1 MSTNK
6 NPKEENRMAVKF
18 LFKTA
23 VAAAVVAGA
32 YAAAGYWGV
41 PQGVRWGLETYLKP
55 ALGAKSVTVESVTF
69 DPWNWTLEVRGVSA
83 LSAKNKSLLSLRR
96 FYTDV
101 SGESVTK
108 LAPVVSALYVEG
120 LKASITTGS
129 KKVESAKKEASQTSA
144 SDSLT
149 LPAFS
154 IADIRVTDSAVT
166 LTNSKAGVSCAV
178 TDVNLTLPLVSTLAA
193 GTLAPVTPALSLK
206 IDGRPVKASGTAD
219 IKSAALKISATDI
232 DAAKLVRAA
241 DLALPVRMNKLSVSA
256 DTDITF
262 KMAGSTPQVTA
273 KGTVAAKS
281 VDVRDEA
288 GRNFVKL
295 ASASVTV
302 GHFDLAKQSVSVTN
316 AEVHSPDITL
326 RLSPAKNS
334 GTKNAPVEK
343 SPETSSAWQ
352 WSLANASLTSG
363 TVTVIDQSV
372 KPTAQLRI
380 AQIKASA
387 QGLSSQKNKTGTVSL
402 SARLGSG
409 TVSASGHLGVSP
421 LKADLTTK
429 IAALNLAQF
438 TGWVKPLAGAQLTSG
453 TAQLAGNLSYKDA
466 KTPQIAWR
474 GDFSLV
480 SLAAKNAAGKTLM
493 TWKKASANGV
503 DLKSVTP
510 VNLTVGE
517 LVVEQPAQKVTKT
530 VSTIA
535 DILGAVAAATG
546 HENTARRA
554 GKVSQTVQKDIR
566 VKNLV
571 YADGRFS
578 VNGIGRGTLE
588 ALAVETL
595 NSIFAKADKYPSESL
610 SKPGHRK
617 VRPGFF

>member
-1 MSTNK
+1 MITNK

-149 LPAFS
+149 LPTFS

-241 DLALPVRMNKLSVSA
+241 DLALPVRIDKLSVSA

-352 WSLANASLTSG
+352 WSLAKASLTSG

-438 TGWVKPLAGAQLTSG
+438 NGWVKPLAGAQLTSG

-595 NSIFAKADKYPSESL
+595 NSIFAKADK
-610 SKPGHRK
+610 
-617 VRPGFF
+617 

>member
-1 MSTNK
+1 MITNK

-83 LSAKNKSLLSLRR
+83 LSAKNKSLLSLKR

-219 IKSAALKISATDI
+219 IKSAALKISAADI

-241 DLALPVRMNKLSVSA
+241 DLALPVRIDKLSVSA

-302 GHFDLAKQSVSVTN
+302 GHFDLAKQSVSITN

-326 RLSPAKNS
+326 RLAPAKNS
-334 GTKNAPVEK
+334 GTKNAPAEK

-352 WSLANASLTSG
+352 WSLAKASLTSG
-363 TVTVIDQSV
+363 SVTVIDQSV

-409 TVSASGHLGVSP
+409 TVSASGHLGVAP
-421 LKADLTTK
+421 LKADLSTK

-438 TGWVKPLAGAQLTSG
+438 NGWVKPLAGAQLTSG

-466 KTPQIAWR
+466 KTPQIAWK

-480 SLAAKNAAGKTLM
+480 SLAAKNPAGKTLM

-595 NSIFAKADKYPSESL
+595 NSIFAKAGK
-610 SKPGHRK
+610 
-617 VRPGFF
+617 

>member
-1 MSTNK
+1 MITNK

-241 DLALPVRMNKLSVSA
+241 DLALPVRIDKLSVSA

-262 KMAGSTPQVTA
+262 KMADSTPQVTA

-326 RLSPAKNS
+326 RLAPAKNS

-352 WSLANASLTSG
+352 WSLAKASLTSG

-438 TGWVKPLAGAQLTSG
+438 NGWVKPLAGAQLTSG

-595 NSIFAKADKYPSESL
+595 NSIFAKAGK
-610 SKPGHRK
+610 
-617 VRPGFF
+617 

>member
-1 MSTNK
+1 MITNK

-144 SDSLT
+144 SDSLA

-241 DLALPVRMNKLSVSA
+241 DLALPVRIDKLSVSA

-326 RLSPAKNS
+326 RLAPAKNS

-352 WSLANASLTSG
+352 WSLAKASLTSG
-363 TVTVIDQSV
+363 SVTVIDQSV

-409 TVSASGHLGVSP
+409 TVSASGHLGVAP
-421 LKADLTTK
+421 LKADLSTK

-438 TGWVKPLAGAQLTSG
+438 NGWVKPLAGAQLTSG

-466 KTPQIAWR
+466 KTPQIAWK

-595 NSIFAKADKYPSESL
+595 NSIFAKAGK
-610 SKPGHRK
+610 
-617 VRPGFF
+617 

>member
-1 MSTNK
+1 MITNK

-108 LAPVVSALYVEG
+108 LAPVVSALYVED

-241 DLALPVRMNKLSVSA
+241 DLALPVRIDKLSVSA

-262 KMAGSTPQVTA
+262 KMADSTPQVTA

-326 RLSPAKNS
+326 RLAPAKNS

-352 WSLANASLTSG
+352 WSLAKASLTSG
-363 TVTVIDQSV
+363 SVTVIDQSV

-409 TVSASGHLGVSP
+409 TVSASGHLGVAP

-438 TGWVKPLAGAQLTSG
+438 NGWVKPLAGAQLTSG

-466 KTPQIAWR
+466 MTPQIAWK

-595 NSIFAKADKYPSESL
+595 NSIFAKADK
-610 SKPGHRK
+610 
-617 VRPGFF
+617 

>member
-1 MSTNK
+1 MVTNK

-206 IDGRPVKASGTAD
+206 IDGRPVRASGTAD
-219 IKSAALKISATDI
+219 IKSAALKISVADI

-241 DLALPVRMNKLSVSA
+241 DLALPVRIDKLSVSA

-302 GHFDLAKQSVSVTN
+302 GHFDLAKQSVSITN

-326 RLSPAKNS
+326 RLAPAKNS
-334 GTKNAPVEK
+334 GTKNAPAEK

-352 WSLANASLTSG
+352 WSLAKASLTSG
-363 TVTVIDQSV
+363 SVTVIDQSV

-409 TVSASGHLGVSP
+409 TVSASGHLGVAP
-421 LKADLTTK
+421 LKADLSTK

-438 TGWVKPLAGAQLTSG
+438 NGWVKPLAGAQLTSG
-453 TAQLAGNLSYKDA
+453 TAQLAGNLSYKNA
-466 KTPQIAWR
+466 KTPQIAWK

-571 YADGRFS
+571 YANGRFS
-578 VNGIGRGTLE
+578 VNGIGSGTLE

-595 NSIFAKADKYPSESL
+595 NSIFAKAGK
-610 SKPGHRK
+610 
-617 VRPGFF
+617 

>member
-1 MSTNK
+1 MITNK

-129 KKVESAKKEASQTSA
+129 KKEESAKKEASQTSA

-241 DLALPVRMNKLSVSA
+241 DLALPVRIDKLSVSA

-352 WSLANASLTSG
+352 WSLAKASLTSG

-438 TGWVKPLAGAQLTSG
+438 NGWVKPLAGAQLTSG

-595 NSIFAKADKYPSESL
+595 NSIFAKAGK
-610 SKPGHRK
+610 
-617 VRPGFF
+617 

>member
-1 MSTNK
+1 
-6 NPKEENRMAVKF
+6 MAVKF

-55 ALGAKSVTVESVTF
+55 ALGAKYVTVESVTF

-241 DLALPVRMNKLSVSA
+241 DLALPVRIDKLSVSA

-352 WSLANASLTSG
+352 WSLAKASLTSG

-438 TGWVKPLAGAQLTSG
+438 NGWVKPLAGAQLTSG

-595 NSIFAKADKYPSESL
+595 NSIFAKAGK
-610 SKPGHRK
+610 
-617 VRPGFF
+617 

>member
-1 MSTNK
+1 MITNK

-55 ALGAKSVTVESVTF
+55 ALGAKSVTF

-83 LSAKNKSLLSLRR
+83 LSTKNKSLLSLRR
-96 FYTDV
+96 FYADV

-206 IDGRPVKASGTAD
+206 IDGRPDKASGTAD
-219 IKSAALKISATDI
+219 IKSAALKISAADI

-241 DLALPVRMNKLSVSA
+241 DLALPVRIDKLSVSA

-326 RLSPAKNS
+326 RLAPAKNS
-334 GTKNAPVEK
+334 GTKNAPAEK

-352 WSLANASLTSG
+352 WSLAKASLTSG

-409 TVSASGHLGVSP
+409 TASASGHLGVAP

-438 TGWVKPLAGAQLTSG
+438 NGWVKPLAGAQLTSG

-466 KTPQIAWR
+466 MTPQIAWK

-493 TWKKASANGV
+493 TWKKA
-503 DLKSVTP
+503 SVTP

-535 DILGAVAAATG
+535 DILGAMAAATG

-595 NSIFAKADKYPSESL
+595 NSIFAKAGK
-610 SKPGHRK
+610 
-617 VRPGFF
+617 

>member
-1 MSTNK
+1 MITNK

-241 DLALPVRMNKLSVSA
+241 DLALPVRIDKLSVSA

-262 KMAGSTPQVTA
+262 KMADSTPQVTA

-326 RLSPAKNS
+326 RLAPAKNS

-352 WSLANASLTSG
+352 WSLAKASLTSG
-363 TVTVIDQSV
+363 SVTVIDQSV

-409 TVSASGHLGVSP
+409 TVSASGHLGVAP

-438 TGWVKPLAGAQLTSG
+438 NGWVKPLACAQLTSG

-466 KTPQIAWR
+466 MTPQIAWK

-595 NSIFAKADKYPSESL
+595 NSIFAKADK
-610 SKPGHRK
+610 
-617 VRPGFF
+617 

>member
-1 MSTNK
+1 
-6 NPKEENRMAVKF
+6 MAVKF

-219 IKSAALKISATDI
+219 IKSAALKISAADI

-241 DLALPVRMNKLSVSA
+241 DLALPVRIDKLSVSA

-352 WSLANASLTSG
+352 WSLAKTSLTSG

-409 TVSASGHLGVSP
+409 TVSASGHLGVAP

-438 TGWVKPLAGAQLTSG
+438 NGWVKPLAGAQLTSG

-595 NSIFAKADKYPSESL
+595 NSIFAKADK
-610 SKPGHRK
+610 
-617 VRPGFF
+617 

>member
-1 MSTNK
+1 
-6 NPKEENRMAVKF
+6 MAVKF

-219 IKSAALKISATDI
+219 IKSAALKISVADI

-241 DLALPVRMNKLSVSA
+241 DLALPVRIDKLSVSA

-302 GHFDLAKQSVSVTN
+302 GHFDLAKQSVSITN

-326 RLSPAKNS
+326 RLAPAKNS
-334 GTKNAPVEK
+334 GTKNAPAEK

-352 WSLANASLTSG
+352 WSLAKASLTSG
-363 TVTVIDQSV
+363 SVTVIDQSV

-409 TVSASGHLGVSP
+409 TVSASGHLGVAP
-421 LKADLTTK
+421 LKADLSTK

-438 TGWVKPLAGAQLTSG
+438 NGWVKPLAGAQLTSG
-453 TAQLAGNLSYKDA
+453 TAQLAGNLSYKNA
-466 KTPQIAWR
+466 KTPQIAWK

-571 YADGRFS
+571 YANGRFS
-578 VNGIGRGTLE
+578 VNGIGSGTLE

-595 NSIFAKADKYPSESL
+595 NSIFAKAGK
-610 SKPGHRK
+610 
-617 VRPGFF
+617 

>member
-1 MSTNK
+1 
-6 NPKEENRMAVKF
+6 MAVKF

-55 ALGAKSVTVESVTF
+55 ALGAKYVTVESVTF

-241 DLALPVRMNKLSVSA
+241 DLALPVRIDKLSVSA

-352 WSLANASLTSG
+352 WSLAKASLTSG

-438 TGWVKPLAGAQLTSG
+438 NGWVKPLAGAQLTSG

-595 NSIFAKADKYPSESL
+595 NSIFAKADK
-610 SKPGHRK
+610 
-617 VRPGFF
+617 

>member
-1 MSTNK
+1 
-6 NPKEENRMAVKF
+6 MAVKF

-144 SDSLT
+144 SDSLA

-219 IKSAALKISATDI
+219 IKSAALNISATDI

-241 DLALPVRMNKLSVSA
+241 DLALPVRIDKLSVSA

-326 RLSPAKNS
+326 RLAPAKNS
-334 GTKNAPVEK
+334 GTKNAPAEK

-352 WSLANASLTSG
+352 WSLAKASLTSG

-409 TVSASGHLGVSP
+409 TVSASGHLGVAP

-438 TGWVKPLAGAQLTSG
+438 NGWVKPLAGAQLTSG

-466 KTPQIAWR
+466 KTPQIAWK

-595 NSIFAKADKYPSESL
+595 NSIFAKAGK
-610 SKPGHRK
+610 
-617 VRPGFF
+617 

>member
-1 MSTNK
+1 MITNK

-219 IKSAALKISATDI
+219 IKSAALNISATDI

-241 DLALPVRMNKLSVSA
+241 DLALPVRIDKLSVSA

-326 RLSPAKNS
+326 RLAPAKNS

-352 WSLANASLTSG
+352 WSLAKTSLTSG

-438 TGWVKPLAGAQLTSG
+438 NGWVKPLAGAQLTSG

-595 NSIFAKADKYPSESL
+595 NSIFAKADK
-610 SKPGHRK
+610 
-617 VRPGFF
+617 

>member
-1 MSTNK
+1 MITNK

-193 GTLAPVTPALSLK
+193 GALAPVTPALSLK

-241 DLALPVRMNKLSVSA
+241 DLALPVRIDKLSVSA

-262 KMAGSTPQVTA
+262 KMADSTPQVTA

-326 RLSPAKNS
+326 RLAPAKNS

-352 WSLANASLTSG
+352 WSLAKASLTSG
-363 TVTVIDQSV
+363 SVTVIDQSV

-409 TVSASGHLGVSP
+409 TVSASGHLGVAP
-421 LKADLTTK
+421 LKADLSTK

-438 TGWVKPLAGAQLTSG
+438 NGWVKPLAGAQLTSG

-466 KTPQIAWR
+466 KTPQIAWK

-595 NSIFAKADKYPSESL
+595 NSIFAKAGK
-610 SKPGHRK
+610 
-617 VRPGFF
+617 

>member
-1 MSTNK
+1 MITNK

-241 DLALPVRMNKLSVSA
+241 DLALPVRIDKLSVSA

-352 WSLANASLTSG
+352 WSLAKASLTSG

-438 TGWVKPLAGAQLTSG
+438 NGWVKPLAGAQLTSG

-595 NSIFAKADKYPSESL
+595 NSIFAKAGK
-610 SKPGHRK
+610 
-617 VRPGFF
+617 

>member
-1 MSTNK
+1 MITNK

-83 LSAKNKSLLSLRR
+83 LSTKNKSLLSLRR

-219 IKSAALKISATDI
+219 IKSAALKISAADI

-241 DLALPVRMNKLSVSA
+241 DLALPVRIDKLSVSA

-326 RLSPAKNS
+326 RLAPAKNS
-334 GTKNAPVEK
+334 GTKNAPAEK

-352 WSLANASLTSG
+352 WSLAKASLTSG

-409 TVSASGHLGVSP
+409 TVSASGHLGVAP

-438 TGWVKPLAGAQLTSG
+438 NGWVKPLAGAQLTSG

-466 KTPQIAWR
+466 MTPQIAWK

-595 NSIFAKADKYPSESL
+595 NSIFAKAGK
-610 SKPGHRK
+610 
-617 VRPGFF
+617 

>member
-1 MSTNK
+1 MITNK

-241 DLALPVRMNKLSVSA
+241 DLALPVRIDKLSVSA

-281 VDVRDEA
+281 VGVRDEA

-352 WSLANASLTSG
+352 WSLAKASLTSG
-363 TVTVIDQSV
+363 SVTVIDQSV

-438 TGWVKPLAGAQLTSG
+438 NGWVKPLAGAQLTSG

-535 DILGAVAAATG
+535 AILGAVAAATG

-595 NSIFAKADKYPSESL
+595 NSIFAKAGK
-610 SKPGHRK
+610 
-617 VRPGFF
+617 

>member
-1 MSTNK
+1 MVTNK

-219 IKSAALKISATDI
+219 IKSAALKISVADI

-241 DLALPVRMNKLSVSA
+241 DLALPVRIDKLSVSA

-302 GHFDLAKQSVSVTN
+302 GHFDLAKQSVSITN

-326 RLSPAKNS
+326 RLAPAKNS
-334 GTKNAPVEK
+334 GTKNAPAEK

-352 WSLANASLTSG
+352 WSLAKASLTSG
-363 TVTVIDQSV
+363 SVTVIDQSV

-409 TVSASGHLGVSP
+409 TVSASGHLGVAP
-421 LKADLTTK
+421 LKADLSTK

-438 TGWVKPLAGAQLTSG
+438 NGWVKPLAGAQLTSG
-453 TAQLAGNLSYKDA
+453 TAQLAGNLSYKNA
-466 KTPQIAWR
+466 KTPQIAWK

-571 YADGRFS
+571 YANGRFS
-578 VNGIGRGTLE
+578 VNGIGSGTLE

-595 NSIFAKADKYPSESL
+595 NSIFAKAGK
-610 SKPGHRK
+610 
-617 VRPGFF
+617 

>member
-1 MSTNK
+1 MITNK

-83 LSAKNKSLLSLRR
+83 LSAKNKSLLSLKR

-219 IKSAALKISATDI
+219 IKSAALKISAADI

-241 DLALPVRMNKLSVSA
+241 DLALPVRIDKLSVSA

-302 GHFDLAKQSVSVTN
+302 GHFDLAKQSVSITN

-326 RLSPAKNS
+326 RLAPAKNS
-334 GTKNAPVEK
+334 GTKNAPAEK

-352 WSLANASLTSG
+352 WSLAKASLTSG
-363 TVTVIDQSV
+363 SVTVIDQSV

-409 TVSASGHLGVSP
+409 TVSASGHLGVAP
-421 LKADLTTK
+421 LKADLSTK

-438 TGWVKPLAGAQLTSG
+438 NGWVKPLAGAQLTSG

-466 KTPQIAWR
+466 KTPQIAWK

-480 SLAAKNAAGKTLM
+480 SLAAKNPAGKTLM

-571 YADGRFS
+571 YADDRFS

-595 NSIFAKADKYPSESL
+595 NSIFAKAGK
-610 SKPGHRK
+610 
-617 VRPGFF
+617 

>member
-1 MSTNK
+1 MITNK

-219 IKSAALKISATDI
+219 IKSAALKISAADI

-241 DLALPVRMNKLSVSA
+241 DLALPVRIDKLSVSA

-352 WSLANASLTSG
+352 WSLAKTSLTSG

-438 TGWVKPLAGAQLTSG
+438 NGWVKPLAGAQLTSG

-595 NSIFAKADKYPSESL
+595 NSIFAKADK
-610 SKPGHRK
+610 
-617 VRPGFF
+617 

>member
-1 MSTNK
+1 MITNK

-83 LSAKNKSLLSLRR
+83 LSAKNKSLLSLKR

-144 SDSLT
+144 SDSLA

-232 DAAKLVRAA
+232 DAANLVRAA
-241 DLALPVRMNKLSVSA
+241 DLALPVRIDKLSVSA

-326 RLSPAKNS
+326 RLAPAKNS

-352 WSLANASLTSG
+352 WSLAKASLTSG

-409 TVSASGHLGVSP
+409 TVSASGHLGVAP

-438 TGWVKPLAGAQLTSG
+438 NGWVKPLAGAQLTSG

-595 NSIFAKADKYPSESL
+595 NSIFAKAGK
-610 SKPGHRK
+610 
-617 VRPGFF
+617 

>member
-1 MSTNK
+1 MITNK

-83 LSAKNKSLLSLRR
+83 LSTKNKSLLSLRR
-96 FYTDV
+96 FYADV

-241 DLALPVRMNKLSVSA
+241 DLALPVRIDKLSVSA

-326 RLSPAKNS
+326 RLAPAKNS
-334 GTKNAPVEK
+334 GTKNAPAEK

-352 WSLANASLTSG
+352 WSLAKASLTSG

-409 TVSASGHLGVSP
+409 TVSASGHLGVAP

-438 TGWVKPLAGAQLTSG
+438 NGWVKPLAGAQLTSG

-466 KTPQIAWR
+466 MTPQIAWK

-595 NSIFAKADKYPSESL
+595 NSIFAKAGK
-610 SKPGHRK
+610 
-617 VRPGFF
+617 

>member
-1 MSTNK
+1 MITNK

-32 YAAAGYWGV
+32 YAAAGYWGM

-241 DLALPVRMNKLSVSA
+241 DLALPVRIDKLSVSA

-326 RLSPAKNS
+326 RLAPAKNS

-352 WSLANASLTSG
+352 WSLAKASLTSG

-409 TVSASGHLGVSP
+409 TVSASGHLGVAP

-438 TGWVKPLAGAQLTSG
+438 NGWVKPLAGAQLTSG

-595 NSIFAKADKYPSESL
+595 NSIFAKADK
-610 SKPGHRK
+610 
-617 VRPGFF
+617 

>member
-1 MSTNK
+1 MITNK

-241 DLALPVRMNKLSVSA
+241 DLALPVRIDKLSVSA

-326 RLSPAKNS
+326 RLAPAKNS

-352 WSLANASLTSG
+352 WSLAKASLTSG

-409 TVSASGHLGVSP
+409 TVSASGHLGVAP

-438 TGWVKPLAGAQLTSG
+438 NGWVKPLAGAQLTSG

-595 NSIFAKADKYPSESL
+595 NSIFAKADK
-610 SKPGHRK
+610 
-617 VRPGFF
+617 

>member
-1 MSTNK
+1 MITNK

-241 DLALPVRMNKLSVSA
+241 DLALPVRIDKLSVSA

-343 SPETSSAWQ
+343 CPETSSAWQ
-352 WSLANASLTSG
+352 WSLAKASLTSG

-438 TGWVKPLAGAQLTSG
+438 NGWVKPLAGAQLTSG

-474 GDFSLV
+474 GDFSLF

-554 GKVSQTVQKDIR
+554 GKVSQTVQKGIR

-595 NSIFAKADKYPSESL
+595 NSIFAKADK
-610 SKPGHRK
+610 
-617 VRPGFF
+617 

>member
-1 MSTNK
+1 MITNK

-241 DLALPVRMNKLSVSA
+241 DLALPVRIDKLSVSA

-326 RLSPAKNS
+326 RLSPAKNY

-352 WSLANASLTSG
+352 WSLAKASLTSG

-438 TGWVKPLAGAQLTSG
+438 NGWVKPLAGAQLTSG

-595 NSIFAKADKYPSESL
+595 NSIFAKAGK
-610 SKPGHRK
+610 
-617 VRPGFF
+617 

>member
-1 MSTNK
+1 MITNK

-83 LSAKNKSLLSLRR
+83 LSTKNKSLLSLRR
-96 FYTDV
+96 FYADV

-219 IKSAALKISATDI
+219 IKSAALKISAADI

-241 DLALPVRMNKLSVSA
+241 DLALPVRIDKLSVSA

-352 WSLANASLTSG
+352 WSLAKASLTSG

-438 TGWVKPLAGAQLTSG
+438 NGWVKPLAGAQLTSG

-595 NSIFAKADKYPSESL
+595 NSIFAKADK
-610 SKPGHRK
+610 
-617 VRPGFF
+617 

>member
-1 MSTNK
+1 MITNK

-83 LSAKNKSLLSLRR
+83 LSTKNKSLLSLRR
-96 FYTDV
+96 FYADV

-241 DLALPVRMNKLSVSA
+241 DLALPVRIDKLSVSA

-262 KMAGSTPQVTA
+262 KMTGSTPQVTA

-326 RLSPAKNS
+326 RLAPAKNS
-334 GTKNAPVEK
+334 GTKNAPAEK

-352 WSLANASLTSG
+352 WSLAKASLTSG

-438 TGWVKPLAGAQLTSG
+438 NGWVKPLAGAQLTSG

-466 KTPQIAWR
+466 MTPQIAWK

-595 NSIFAKADKYPSESL
+595 NSIFAKADK
-610 SKPGHRK
+610 
-617 VRPGFF
+617 

>member
-1 MSTNK
+1 MITNK

-241 DLALPVRMNKLSVSA
+241 DLALPVRIDKLSVSA

-352 WSLANASLTSG
+352 WSLAKASLTSG
-363 TVTVIDQSV
+363 SVTVIDQSV

-438 TGWVKPLAGAQLTSG
+438 NGWVKPLAGAQLTSG

-595 NSIFAKADKYPSESL
+595 NSIFAKAGK
-610 SKPGHRK
+610 
-617 VRPGFF
+617 

>member
-1 MSTNK
+1 MITNK

-83 LSAKNKSLLSLRR
+83 LSAKNKSLLSLKR

-241 DLALPVRMNKLSVSA
+241 DLALPVRIDKLSVSA

-352 WSLANASLTSG
+352 WSLAKASLTSG
-363 TVTVIDQSV
+363 SVTVIDQSV

-387 QGLSSQKNKTGTVSL
+387 QGLSSQENKTGTVSL

-409 TVSASGHLGVSP
+409 TVSASGHLGVAP

-438 TGWVKPLAGAQLTSG
+438 NGWVKPLAGAQLTSG

-466 KTPQIAWR
+466 KTPQIAWK

-480 SLAAKNAAGKTLM
+480 SLAAKNPAGKTLM

-595 NSIFAKADKYPSESL
+595 NSIFAKAGK
-610 SKPGHRK
+610 
-617 VRPGFF
+617 

>member
-1 MSTNK
+1 MITNK

-23 VAAAVVAGA
+23 VAAAVVASA

-166 LTNSKAGVSCAV
+166 LTNFKAGVSCAV

-241 DLALPVRMNKLSVSA
+241 DLALPVRIDKLSVSA

-352 WSLANASLTSG
+352 WSLAKASLTSG

-421 LKADLTTK
+421 LKADLTTN

-438 TGWVKPLAGAQLTSG
+438 NGWVKPLAGAQLTSG

-595 NSIFAKADKYPSESL
+595 NSIFAKADK
-610 SKPGHRK
+610 
-617 VRPGFF
+617 

>member
-1 MSTNK
+1 
-6 NPKEENRMAVKF
+6 MAVKF

-96 FYTDV
+96 FYTDM

-241 DLALPVRMNKLSVSA
+241 DLALPVRIDKLSVSA

-326 RLSPAKNS
+326 RLAPAKNS

-352 WSLANASLTSG
+352 WSLAKASLTSG

-409 TVSASGHLGVSP
+409 TVSASGHLGVAP

-438 TGWVKPLAGAQLTSG
+438 NGWVKPLAGAQLTSG

-595 NSIFAKADKYPSESL
+595 NSIFAKAGK
-610 SKPGHRK
+610 
-617 VRPGFF
+617 

>member
-1 MSTNK
+1 MVTNK

-83 LSAKNKSLLSLRR
+83 LSTKNKSLLSLRR
-96 FYTDV
+96 FYADV

-219 IKSAALKISATDI
+219 IKSAALKISAADI

-241 DLALPVRMNKLSVSA
+241 DLALPVRIDKLSVSA

-326 RLSPAKNS
+326 RLAPAKNS
-334 GTKNAPVEK
+334 GTKNAPAEK

-352 WSLANASLTSG
+352 WSLAKASLTSG

-409 TVSASGHLGVSP
+409 TVSASGHLGVAP
-421 LKADLTTK
+421 LKADLTTT

-438 TGWVKPLAGAQLTSG
+438 NGWVKPLAGAQLTSG

-466 KTPQIAWR
+466 MTPQIAWK

-595 NSIFAKADKYPSESL
+595 NSIFAKAGK
-610 SKPGHRK
+610 
-617 VRPGFF
+617 

>member
-1 MSTNK
+1 
-6 NPKEENRMAVKF
+6 MAVKF

-23 VAAAVVAGA
+23 VAATVVAGA

-241 DLALPVRMNKLSVSA
+241 DLALPVRIDKLSVSA

-262 KMAGSTPQVTA
+262 KMTGSTPQVTA

-352 WSLANASLTSG
+352 WSLAKASLTSG

-438 TGWVKPLAGAQLTSG
+438 NGWVKPLAGAQLTSG

-466 KTPQIAWR
+466 KTPRIAWR

-595 NSIFAKADKYPSESL
+595 NSIFAKADK
-610 SKPGHRK
+610 
-617 VRPGFF
+617 

>member
-1 MSTNK
+1 MITNK

-83 LSAKNKSLLSLRR
+83 LSAKNKSLLSLKR

-219 IKSAALKISATDI
+219 IKSAALKISAADI

-241 DLALPVRMNKLSVSA
+241 DLALPVRIDKLSVSA

-302 GHFDLAKQSVSVTN
+302 GHFDLAKQSVSITN

-326 RLSPAKNS
+326 RLAPAKNS
-334 GTKNAPVEK
+334 GTKNAPAEK

-352 WSLANASLTSG
+352 WSLAKASLTSG
-363 TVTVIDQSV
+363 SVTVIDQSV

-409 TVSASGHLGVSP
+409 TVSASGHLGVAP
-421 LKADLTTK
+421 LKADLSTK

-438 TGWVKPLAGAQLTSG
+438 NGWVKPLAGAQLTSG

-466 KTPQIAWR
+466 KTPQIAWK

-595 NSIFAKADKYPSESL
+595 NSIFAKAGK
-610 SKPGHRK
+610 
-617 VRPGFF
+617 

>member
-1 MSTNK
+1 MITNK

-241 DLALPVRMNKLSVSA
+241 DLALPVRIDKLSVSA

-326 RLSPAKNS
+326 RLAPAKNS
-334 GTKNAPVEK
+334 GTKNAPAEK

-352 WSLANASLTSG
+352 WSLAKASLTSG

-409 TVSASGHLGVSP
+409 TVSASGHLGVAP

-438 TGWVKPLAGAQLTSG
+438 NGWVKPLAGAQLTSG

-595 NSIFAKADKYPSESL
+595 NSIFAKADK
-610 SKPGHRK
+610 
-617 VRPGFF
+617 

>member
-1 MSTNK
+1 MITNK

-23 VAAAVVAGA
+23 VAAAVVVGA

-241 DLALPVRMNKLSVSA
+241 DLALPVRIDKLSVSA

-326 RLSPAKNS
+326 RLAPAKNS

-352 WSLANASLTSG
+352 WSLAKASLTSG

-409 TVSASGHLGVSP
+409 TVSASGHLGVAP

-438 TGWVKPLAGAQLTSG
+438 NGWVKPLAGAQLTSG

-595 NSIFAKADKYPSESL
+595 NSIFAKADK
-610 SKPGHRK
+610 
-617 VRPGFF
+617 